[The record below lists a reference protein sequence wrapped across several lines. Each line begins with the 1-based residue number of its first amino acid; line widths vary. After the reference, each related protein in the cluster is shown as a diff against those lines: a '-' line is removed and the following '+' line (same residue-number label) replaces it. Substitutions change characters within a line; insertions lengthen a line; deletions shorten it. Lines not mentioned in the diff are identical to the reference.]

1 MVTWEEP
8 VYSDNVGVYYKKCNK
23 ANKDR
28 TYPLGVHN
36 ITYTVVDYEYNFA
49 VCDFQINV
57 TKRGK
62 YVWGCGCEVR
72 GWGQIVILDQKYQD
86 PILFFFR
93 GKIISLFR

>member
-8 VYSDNVGVYYKKCNK
+8 RYSDNVGVYYRKCNK
-23 ANKDR
+23 ENKDK

-57 TKRGK
+57 TKRGMQSQVHPRASSLSREPHLPK
-62 YVWGCGCEVR
+62 
-72 GWGQIVILDQKYQD
+72 
-86 PILFFFR
+86 FFS
-93 GKIISLFR
+93 GITL

>member
-1 MVTWEEP
+1 MVTWDEP

-28 TYPLGVHN
+28 TYPIGVHN

-62 YVWGCGCEVR
+62 RVCLQGRGVGVGVR
-72 GWGQIVILDQKYQD
+72 LLYLIRSTKTAY
-86 PILFFFR
+86 
-93 GKIISLFR
+93 S